1 MDVRVDIDIDVSEA
15 TALINRMERRMLSY
29 RPVFTKARSYLERE
43 YGANFATRGVLAEG
57 SPWAAYGKWSAE
69 AGQPARLFR
78 TGRLMESLTNLRG
91 APNDI
96 GLTSATFGTNVPY
109 AEYHQYGTP
118 DMASRK
124 IVFTPFGF
132 ANMLARETVD
142 HLIPESDPAAIKA
155 DI

>member
-1 MDVRVDIDIDVSEA
+1 MSAVEIEVDASEV
-15 TALINRMERRMLSY
+15 TSLIRRMEQRMLSY

-69 AGQPARLFR
+69 AGQPARLVR

-91 APNDI
+91 APNDVGI
-96 GLTSATFGTNVPY
+96 REATFGTNVPY
-109 AEYHQYGTP
+109 AKFHQYGTENMP
-118 DMASRK
+118 ARE
-124 IVFTPFGF
+124 IVFTPAGF

-142 HLIPESDPAAIKA
+142 HIIPDSDPAATKA
-155 DI
+155 GL